1 MIVWPV
7 VTSKA
12 MENPTAIT
20 TPSGENVPMP
30 NPPISEQSVTVQIQS
45 ATVPSAVPA
54 TAAAHHGYLLVVA
67 VVVAVASQHNI
78 MIDGCPL
85 TILLYCVVSLQS
97 TNCSSSSST
106 AEACP
111 RTESRGCATLSR
123 PGEVPMLPPPVIQHM
138 WLCGGLM
145 LSRPP
150 PLILPSLTVTYHYQY
165 HHQCHHHYYHTCL
178 VYLSGED
185 GVLRQAADLQ
195 RVPRHNEEL
204 QSAIVR

>member
-1 MIVWPV
+1 MWPV

-97 TNCSSSSST
+97 TNCSSSSSST

-111 RTESRGCATLSR
+111 RTESRGCTTLSR
-123 PGEVPMLPPPVIQHM
+123 PGKVPMLPPPVIQHM
-138 WLCGGLM
+138 WLCGGFM

-150 PLILPSLTVTYHYQY
+150 PLILPSLTDSH
-165 HHQCHHHYYHTCL
+165 L
-178 VYLSGED
+178 PLSMPPSMLSPLSYLSIFQVKMEFSD
-185 GVLRQAADLQ
+185 KPQIY
-195 RVPRHNEEL
+195 NEFL
-204 QSAIVR
+204 DIMKNFKAQS

>member
-1 MIVWPV
+1 
-7 VTSKA
+7 

-67 VVVAVASQHNI
+67 LVVAVASQHNI

-111 RTESRGCATLSR
+111 RTESRGCTTLSR
-123 PGEVPMLPPPVIQHM
+123 PGKVPMLPPPDTAYVTMRWSHAIKASSTHPSI
-138 WLCGGLM
+138 LDSHLP
-145 LSRPP
+145 LSIPP
-150 PLILPSLTVTYHYQY
+150 SMPSPLLS
-165 HHQCHHHYYHTCL
+165 
-178 VYLSGED
+178 YLSC
-185 GVLRQAADLQ
+185 LSFR
-195 RVPRHNEEL
+195 
-204 QSAIVR
+204 